1 MLPVEEADRPSET
14 EAAAGQAL
22 GNLIPRVR
30 RFGRFKQCEK
40 QQTGEGDPFTS
51 KRSSS
56 ATLAGSLGI
65 RAGTNISGR
74 VSASSSNPAA
84 TVQTTKPVR
93 SARRPRGVRRPW
105 WKVDLDTGR
114 PESGRPKTPLAQ
126 DDARGQDSG
135 WAGRHG
141 RAGSGRGTV
150 RSTKMRHCL
159 LRQPPVLK
167 K

>member
-22 GNLIPRVR
+22 GNPIPRVR

-40 QQTGEGDPFTS
+40 QQTGGGDPFTS

-74 VSASSSNPAA
+74 VSASSSNCPDDQASAERAQA
-84 TVQTTKPVR
+84 TERANDRGKRPISTLGDQNRAGQRRR
-93 SARRPRGVRRPW
+93 SA
-105 WKVDLDTGR
+105 
-114 PESGRPKTPLAQ
+114 KTMLAGKTL
-126 DDARGQDSG
+126 A
-135 WAGRHG
+135 G
-141 RAGSGRGTV
+141 RAGMVGPEVVDVLYGV
-150 RSTKMRHCL
+150 RKCAIVSFGNH
-159 LRQPPVLK
+159 PF
-167 K
+167 